1 MNDRNAMFSALLNA
15 SMWKFFLGFY
25 DGKNKKSL
33 RIVSVMG
40 SKAQRDKNKKK
51 DRVWEIE
58 LGVSQE
64 EVLENDIIVLL

>member
-1 MNDRNAMFSALLNA
+1 MAIRAP
-15 SMWKFFLGFY
+15 
-25 DGKNKKSL
+25 DG
-33 RIVSVMG
+33 
-40 SKAQRDKNKKK
+40 ANKKK

>member
-1 MNDRNAMFSALLNA
+1 M
-15 SMWKFFLGFY
+15 
-25 DGKNKKSL
+25 
-33 RIVSVMG
+33 SVMG

-51 DRVWEIE
+51 DQVWEIE

>member
-1 MNDRNAMFSALLNA
+1 M
-15 SMWKFFLGFY
+15 
-25 DGKNKKSL
+25 
-33 RIVSVMG
+33 SVMG

-64 EVLENDIIVLL
+64 EEVLENDIIVLL